1 MRSVTRSVLAAVVV
15 VVACSA
21 TAAASASAAQ
31 WYVGGSALTGSAEL
45 ASTTKVAENITL
57 SFSGLTID
65 CSSGVTLTG
74 ASITAPSGGKLEH
87 LVLKGCAASGVCSLK
102 GTTIE
107 TKPLKIEA
115 ALGAK
120 SPEDTLVLKP
130 ATGRVF
136 AEFTLQGATCSR
148 AGVEELTGPMTVAA
162 PKGRE
167 ELVEQELAI
176 HTSEEEL
183 SGWAVKGKFAVKT
196 ASGKAWSFH

>member
-1 MRSVTRSVLAAVVV
+1 MTF
-15 VVACSA
+15 SA

-45 ASTTKVAENITL
+45 ASTTKVTENITL
-57 SFSGLTID
+57 SFHGLTIE
-65 CSSGVTLTG
+65 CISGVTLTG
-74 ASITAPSGGKLEH
+74 ASIAAPNGGKIEH
-87 LVLKGCAASGVCSLK
+87 LVFKGCAANDGCSLK

-107 TKPLKIEA
+107 TKPLTVEA

-130 ATGRVF
+130 ATGRIF
-136 AEFTLQGATCSR
+136 AEFTLQGEPCGR
-148 AGVEELTGPMTVAA
+148 AGVEELTGPMTVTA

-167 ELVEQELAI
+167 ELVEQGIAI
-176 HTSEEEL
+176 HTKSEEL
-183 SGWAVKGKFAVKT
+183 NGWAVKGAFNAKT

>member
-1 MRSVTRSVLAAVVV
+1 MTRSILA
-15 VVACSA
+15 VAIAAIAFSA

-31 WYVGGSALTGSAEL
+31 WYVGGGALTGSAEL

-57 SFSGLTID
+57 DWNGLNIE
-65 CSSGVTLTG
+65 CASGVTLTS
-74 ASITAPSGGKLEH
+74 ASITAPAGGKLEH
-87 LVLKGCAASGVCSLK
+87 LVFKGCAASGVCSLK

-130 ATGRVF
+130 ATGRIF

-148 AGVEELTGPMTVAA
+148 AGVEELTGPMTVVA

-167 ELVEQELAI
+167 ELVEQEIAI
-176 HTSEEEL
+176 HTDEEEL
-183 SGWAVKGKFAVKT
+183 SGWVVKGKFNAKT